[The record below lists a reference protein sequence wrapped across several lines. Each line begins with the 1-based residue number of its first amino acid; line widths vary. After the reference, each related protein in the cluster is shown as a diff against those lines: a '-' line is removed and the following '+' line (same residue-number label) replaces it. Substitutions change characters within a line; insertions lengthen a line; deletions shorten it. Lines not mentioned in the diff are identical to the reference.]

1 MRLSK
6 TLRVGLVL
14 ALPII
19 VYFAIFFVYPLALLF
34 KEAFTTPSGAPAL
47 TNFQK
52 MLTDPVL
59 LITLQNTFYYF
70 GGSLGLEFAVGFGV
84 AILLYN
90 YIGRF
95 RTLFR
100 TVIFVPLMVSPVVIG
115 LMWVL
120 LLDSQY
126 GPVDYFIRLLGLQP
140 LNFLGS
146 LSLALPSIIVANAW
160 EYSPFVFLII
170 YAGLQ
175 TVPQQLYEAAAVD
188 GMSRLQAFRYVTLPS
203 IRGVMLVAFLLDAI
217 GVLKGF
223 DLIYVITSGGPGY
236 STYILS
242 FYAYKEAFVYFQT
255 NYAAALSLL
264 FLAIIAAFVTAV
276 LKFTPVEEYLGLRR
290 GKD

>member
-1 MRLSK
+1 M
-6 TLRVGLVL
+6 GLVL

-19 VYFAIFFVYPLALLF
+19 FYFLIFFIYPLALLF
-34 KEAFTTPSGAPAL
+34 EEAFTTTGGVPAL
-47 TNFQK
+47 ANFQK

-59 LITLQNTFYYF
+59 QITLENTFFYF
-70 GGSLGLEFAVGFGV
+70 IGSLGLEYLVGFGV
-84 AILLYN
+84 AVLLYN
-90 YIGRF
+90 YLGRLK
-95 RTLFR
+95 TLFR
-100 TVIFVPLMVSPVVIG
+100 TLIFIPLMVSPVVIG
-115 LMWVL
+115 LIWVL
-120 LLDSQY
+120 LLNNQY
-126 GPVDYFIRLLGLQP
+126 GPIDYFIRLLGLRP

-146 LSLALPSIIVANAW
+146 LSLALPSIVVANGW

-188 GMSRLQAFRYVTLPS
+188 GMSRFQAFRYITFPS

-255 NYAAALSLL
+255 HYAAALSLL
-264 FLAIIAAFVTAV
+264 FLAIIAAFVAIV
-276 LKFTPVEEYLGLRR
+276 LRFTPVEEYLGIRR
-290 GKD
+290 GRE

>member
-19 VYFAIFFVYPLALLF
+19 VYFLIFFIYPIALLF
-34 KEAFTTPSGAPAL
+34 DEAFTTAGGVL
-47 TNFQK
+47 TLANFQR
-52 MLTDPVL
+52 MLNDPVL
-59 LITLQNTFYYF
+59 QTSLQNTFFYF
-70 GGSLGLEFAVGFGV
+70 IGSLGLEFFVGFGV
-84 AILLYN
+84 AVLLYN
-90 YIGRF
+90 YVGRLKALF
-95 RTLFR
+95 RTL
-100 TVIFVPLMVSPVVIG
+100 IFIPLMVSPVVIG
-115 LMWVL
+115 LVWVL
-120 LLDSQY
+120 LLNNQY
-126 GPVDYFIRLLGLQP
+126 GPIDYFLRVLGLP
-140 LNFLGS
+140 SMNFLGS
-146 LSLALPSIIVANAW
+146 LSLALPSIIVANGW

-170 YAGLQ
+170 YAGLI

-188 GMSRLQAFRYVTLPS
+188 GMSRFQAFRYVTFPS

-236 STYILS
+236 STYLLS

-264 FLAIIAAFVTAV
+264 FLAIIAAFLTMV
-276 LKFTPVEEYLGLRR
+276 LKFTPVEEYLGIRR
-290 GKD
+290 AKQ

>member
-1 MRLSK
+1 
-6 TLRVGLVL
+6 
-14 ALPII
+14 
-19 VYFAIFFVYPLALLF
+19 LLF
-34 KEAFTTPSGAPAL
+34 KEAFTTPTGVIAL

-59 LITLQNTFYYF
+59 LTTLQNTFYYF
-70 GGSLGLEFAVGFGV
+70 AGSLGLEFALGFGV
-84 AILLYN
+84 AVLLYN
-90 YIGRF
+90 YLGRY

-126 GPVDYFIRLLGLQP
+126 GPIDYFIRLLGLQP

-188 GMSRLQAFRYVTLPS
+188 GMSRFQAFRYVTLPS

-242 FYAYKEAFVYFQT
+242 FYDYKEAFVYFQT

-264 FLAIIAAFVTAV
+264 FLAIIAAFVTIV

-290 GKD
+290 GKE

>member
-1 MRLSK
+1 VRLSK

-19 VYFAIFFVYPLALLF
+19 VYFAIFFIYPLALLF
-34 KEAFTTPSGAPAL
+34 KEAFTTPTGVLAL

-59 LITLQNTFYYF
+59 LTTLQNTFYYF
-70 GGSLGLEFAVGFGV
+70 AGSLGLEFAVGFGV
-84 AILLYN
+84 AVLLYN

-126 GPVDYFIRLLGLQP
+126 GPIDYFIRLLGLQP

-242 FYAYKEAFVYFQT
+242 FYAYKVAFVYFQT

-264 FLAIIAAFVTAV
+264 FLAIIATFVTIV

-290 GKD
+290 GKE

>member
-1 MRLSK
+1 MRLNKSLK
-6 TLRVGLVL
+6 VGLVL

-19 VYFAIFFVYPLALLF
+19 VYFLVFFIYPLVLLF
-34 KEAFTTPSGAPAL
+34 EEAFTTSGGVFTLA
-47 TNFQK
+47 NFQK

-59 LITLQNTFYYF
+59 QTTLQNTFFYF
-70 GGSLGLEFAVGFGV
+70 VGSLGLEFSVGFGV
-84 AILLYN
+84 AVLLYN
-90 YIGRF
+90 YVGRLK
-95 RTLFR
+95 TLFR
-100 TVIFVPLMVSPVVIG
+100 TLIFIPLMVSPVVIG

-120 LLDSQY
+120 LLNNQY
-126 GPVDYFIRLLGLQP
+126 GPIDYFIGLVGLHP

-146 LSLALPSIIVANAW
+146 LSLALPSIVVANGW

-188 GMSRLQAFRYVTLPS
+188 GMSRFQAFRYVTLPS

-223 DLIYVITSGGPGY
+223 DLIYVVTSGGPGY

-264 FLAIIAAFVTAV
+264 FLAIIAAFVTMV
-276 LKFTPVEEYLGLRR
+276 LKFTPVEEYLGIRR
-290 GKD
+290 GKE

>member
-19 VYFAIFFVYPLALLF
+19 VYFFVFFIYPLALLF
-34 KEAFTTPSGAPAL
+34 EEAFTTAGGVFTPA
-47 TNFQK
+47 NFQK

-59 LITLQNTFYYF
+59 QITLQNTFFYF
-70 GGSLGLEFAVGFGV
+70 IGSLGLEFLVGFGV
-84 AILLYN
+84 AVLLYN
-90 YIGRF
+90 YLGRLK
-95 RTLFR
+95 TLFR
-100 TVIFVPLMVSPVVIG
+100 TLIFIPLMVSPVVIG

-120 LLDSQY
+120 LFNNQY
-126 GPVDYFIRLLGLQP
+126 GPIDYFIRLLGLTP

-146 LSLALPSIIVANAW
+146 LSLALPSIVVANGW

-188 GMSRLQAFRYVTLPS
+188 GMSRFQAFRYVTFPS

-255 NYAAALSLL
+255 DYAAALSLL
-264 FLAIIAAFVTAV
+264 FLAIIAVFVTIV
-276 LKFTPVEEYLGLRR
+276 LKFTPVEEYLGIRR
-290 GKD
+290 GKE

>member
-1 MRLSK
+1 MRLNRALK
-6 TLRVGLVL
+6 VGLVL

-19 VYFAIFFVYPLALLF
+19 VYFFVFFIYPLALLF
-34 KEAFTTPSGAPAL
+34 EDAFTSAGGAFTLA
-47 TNFQK
+47 NFQK
-52 MLTDPVL
+52 MPADPVL
-59 LITLQNTFYYF
+59 LTTLQNTVFYF
-70 GGSLGLEFAVGFGV
+70 IGSLGLELFVGFGV
-84 AILLYN
+84 AVLLYN
-90 YIGRF
+90 YLGRLK
-95 RTLFR
+95 TLFR
-100 TVIFVPLMVSPVVIG
+100 TVIFIPLMVSPVVIG

-120 LLDSQY
+120 LLNNEY
-126 GPVDYFIRLLGLQP
+126 GPVDYFIRLLGLHP

-146 LSLALPSIIVANAW
+146 LSLALPSIIVANGW
-160 EYSPFVFLII
+160 EFSPFVLLII

-175 TVPQQLYEAAAVD
+175 TAPQQLYDAAAVD
-188 GMSRLQAFRYVTLPS
+188 GMSRFQAFRYVTLPS

-264 FLAIIAAFVTAV
+264 FLATIAVFVAMV
-276 LKFTPVEEYLGLRR
+276 LKFTPVEEYLGIRR
-290 GKD
+290 GGE

>member
-1 MRLSK
+1 VRLSK

-19 VYFAIFFVYPLALLF
+19 VYFAIFFIYPLALLF
-34 KEAFTTPSGAPAL
+34 KEAFTNPTGVLTL

-59 LITLQNTFYYF
+59 LTTLQNTFYYF
-70 GGSLGLEFAVGFGV
+70 AGSLGLEFAVGFGV
-84 AILLYN
+84 AVLLYN
-90 YIGRF
+90 YLGRF

-100 TVIFVPLMVSPVVIG
+100 TIIFVPLMVSPVVIG

-188 GMSRLQAFRYVTLPS
+188 GMSRFQAFRYVTLPS

-242 FYAYKEAFVYFQT
+242 FYAYKEAFVYFET

-264 FLAIIAAFVTAV
+264 FLAIIAAFVTIV
-276 LKFTPVEEYLGLRR
+276 LKLTPVEEYLGLRR
-290 GKD
+290 GKE

>member
-1 MRLSK
+1 VRLSK
-6 TLRVGLVL
+6 TLQVGLVL

-19 VYFAIFFVYPLALLF
+19 VYFAIFFIYPLVLLF
-34 KEAFTTPSGAPAL
+34 KEAFTTSAGVLSL

-52 MLTDPVL
+52 MLTDSVL
-59 LITLQNTFYYF
+59 LTALQNTFFYF
-70 GGSLGLEFAVGFGV
+70 AGSLGLEFVVGFGV
-84 AILLYN
+84 AVLLYN
-90 YIGRF
+90 YMGRF

-126 GPVDYFIRLLGLQP
+126 GPIDYFIRLLGLQP

-175 TVPQQLYEAAAVD
+175 TVPQPLYEAAAVD
-188 GMSRLQAFRYVTLPS
+188 GMSKFQAFRYVTFPS

-242 FYAYKEAFVYFQT
+242 FYTYKEAFVYFQT

-264 FLAIIAAFVTAV
+264 FLAIIAAFVAVV
-276 LKFTPVEEYLGLRR
+276 LKFTPVEEYLGIRR
-290 GKD
+290 AKE

>member
-1 MRLSK
+1 
-6 TLRVGLVL
+6 VGLVL

-19 VYFAIFFVYPLALLF
+19 FYFLIFFIYPLALLF
-34 KEAFTTPSGAPAL
+34 EEAFTTTGGVPAL
-47 TNFQK
+47 ANFQK

-59 LITLQNTFYYF
+59 QITLENTFFYF
-70 GGSLGLEFAVGFGV
+70 IGSLGLEYLVGFGV
-84 AILLYN
+84 AVLLYN
-90 YIGRF
+90 YLGRLK
-95 RTLFR
+95 TLFR
-100 TVIFVPLMVSPVVIG
+100 TLIFIPLMVSPVVIG
-115 LMWVL
+115 LIWVL
-120 LLDSQY
+120 LLNNQY
-126 GPVDYFIRLLGLQP
+126 GPIDYFIRLLGLRP

-146 LSLALPSIIVANAW
+146 LSLALPSIVVANGW

-188 GMSRLQAFRYVTLPS
+188 GMSRFQAFRYITFPS

-255 NYAAALSLL
+255 HYAAALSLL
-264 FLAIIAAFVTAV
+264 FLAIIAAFVAIV
-276 LKFTPVEEYLGLRR
+276 LRFTPVEEYLGIRR
-290 GKD
+290 GRE

>member
-1 MRLSK
+1 VRLSK
-6 TLRVGLVL
+6 TLRIGLVL

-19 VYFAIFFVYPLALLF
+19 VYFVIFFIYPLALLF
-34 KEAFTTPSGAPAL
+34 KEAFTTPAGVLAL

-59 LITLQNTFYYF
+59 LTTLQNTFYYF
-70 GGSLGLEFAVGFGV
+70 AGSLGLEFALGFGV
-84 AILLYN
+84 AVLLYN
-90 YIGRF
+90 YLGRY

-120 LLDSQY
+120 LLDTQY
-126 GPVDYFIRLLGLQP
+126 GPIDYFIRLLGLQP

-146 LSLALPSIIVANAW
+146 LSLALPSIIMANAW

-188 GMSRLQAFRYVTLPS
+188 GMSRFQAFRHVTLPS

-242 FYAYKEAFVYFQT
+242 YYAYKEAFVYFQT

-264 FLAIIAAFVTAV
+264 FLAIIAAFVTIV

-290 GKD
+290 GKE